1 MKKISLSIDAVQLS
15 VESGTTVLEAARQAG
30 ISIPTL
36 CHLPEKT
43 SQESHCEV
51 CVVAC
56 EGREGFIKSCA
67 TPVEEGMVI
76 ITENDAIKTH
86 RQKRIA
92 ALASIHFG
100 DCKAPCSLTC
110 PGQINVQ
117 GYIAHVAKG
126 QYAEAV
132 RLVMEKNPLPFSV
145 GRLCRRFCESR
156 CRRVLLDAPI
166 AINHLKRFVADW
178 CMNNQVDLHIQKQPA
193 TGKKI
198 AVVGGGPSGLAGAY
212 YLAKNGHD
220 VTIYEAEEELGG
232 LLRYAVPEFKVPNKV
247 LDYEIATIL
256 KMGIE
261 VKCNHR
267 LGQEVSM
274 DELNSQFDAVLLT
287 IGAGVD
293 QPLGLPGSDLAG
305 VQPALDFLRK
315 YNAGAEVKQGKS
327 AAVIG
332 GNNVAM
338 EAARALLRQGYEVTI
353 VNPKKDASG
362 LGANPVAITEAEKE
376 GARFLFQVDPCE
388 VRQLGSGLELVMG
401 QLELGEPDK
410 KGKQKLQPVPD
421 AFDVLLVDTVVY
433 AQGQMVCGEKETEGD
448 TPFADVALSP
458 KNLIKA
464 NAKTAMTSRDKVYA
478 AGEAAGGSRPLIQVV
493 SSGRKAAESIH
504 SAVMGLAPAPAESRF
519 NFTRGTSADDSKVL
533 ERFEKQER
541 TPMPARAPDAAVLDN
556 EEVKL
561 GFDEAAAKREADRCL
576 ECGCMAFDDC
586 DFKTLCIDNDINL
599 SKTGMGT
606 APAYSLDQSHPML
619 DVDLNKCIYCQRCVN
634 ACAYEALDLS
644 CVSQDEQG
652 RATGISLSFNDNC
665 VHCGNCADFCSTG
678 TITKKDLLSP
688 ILNEETRKVRTTCPY
703 CGAGCQMQL
712 KVKGDTIMEATSES
726 HLAPNYG
733 ALCVKG
739 RFAFNFAQDKKRLT
753 TPLVRRDGK
762 LVEASWDEA
771 YDVIAERLTKVKK
784 EHGSDSIA
792 GFSCARATNEEN
804 FLMQKFMRTVIGT
817 NNIDHCA
824 RL

>member
-1 MKKISLSIDAVQLS
+1 MKKISLSVDAVQIS
-15 VESGTTVLEAARQAG
+15 VEQGATILEAARQAG
-30 ISIPTL
+30 ITIPTL
-36 CHLPEKT
+36 CHLPKKT

-56 EGREGFIKSCA
+56 EGREGFIKSCS
-67 TPVEEGMVI
+67 TPVEEGMLI
-76 ITENDAIKTH
+76 ITENDAIKAH
-86 RQKRIA
+86 RQERIA
-92 ALASIHFG
+92 ALASLHFG
-100 DCKAPCSLTC
+100 DCKAPCSMTC

-178 CMNNQVDLHIQKQPA
+178 CMNNQVDLNIQKQPA

-220 VTIYEAEEELGG
+220 VTIYETEKELGG

-256 KMGIE
+256 KLGIE

-274 DELNSQFDAVLLT
+274 DELNKQFDAVLLT
-287 IGAGVD
+287 VGAGVD
-293 QPLGLPGSDLAG
+293 QPLELSGSDLPG
-305 VQPALDFLRK
+305 VRPALDFLRK
-315 YNAGAEVKQGKS
+315 YNAGGEVKQGQS

-332 GNNVAM
+332 GNNLAM
-338 EAARALLRQGYEVTI
+338 EAARALLRQGYEVSI
-353 VNPKKDASG
+353 INPKKDTSG
-362 LGANPVAITEAEKE
+362 LGANPVAIKEAEKE

-388 VRQLGSGLELVMG
+388 IRQQGSGLELVMN
-401 QLELGEPDK
+401 QLELSEPDK
-410 KGKQKLQPVPD
+410 KGKQKLQSVPD
-421 AFDVLLVDTVVY
+421 AFDALLVDTVVY
-433 AQGQMVCGEKETEGD
+433 AQGQMVCQSNEN
-448 TPFADVALSP
+448 PAADVALSS

-464 NAKTAMTSRDKVYA
+464 NVKTAMTSMDKVYA

-504 SAVMGLAPAPAESRF
+504 SAVMGLAPAPAENRF
-519 NFTRGTSADDSKVL
+519 NFSRGKSADDPKML
-533 ERFEKQER
+533 ERFTKQER
-541 TPMPARAPDAAVLDN
+541 TPMPARTPETAVLDN

-561 GFDEAAAKREADRCL
+561 GFDEAAAKQEADRCL
-576 ECGCMAFDDC
+576 ECGCMAYDDC
-586 DFKTLCIDNDINL
+586 DFKQLCIDNDINL
-599 SKTGMGT
+599 NKTGMGT

-619 DVDLNKCIYCQRCVN
+619 DVDLNKCVYCQRCTN
-634 ACAYEALDLS
+634 ACEYNALDLS
-644 CVSQDEQG
+644 ASLDEQG
-652 RATGISLSFNDNC
+652 RATDISLSFNENC
-665 VHCGNCADFCSTG
+665 VNCGNCADHCSTG
-678 TITKKDLLSP
+678 TITKKDVLSP

-712 KVKGDTIMEATSES
+712 KVKGDTIMEATSEA

-739 RFAFNFAQDKKRLT
+739 RFAFNFAQDKERLT
-753 TPLVRRDGK
+753 TPLVRRNGK
-762 LVEASWDEA
+762 LVEATWDEA

>member
-1 MKKISLSIDAVQLS
+1 MKKISLSVDAVQIS
-15 VESGTTVLEAARQAG
+15 VEQGATILEAARQAG
-30 ISIPTL
+30 ITIPTL
-36 CHLPEKT
+36 CHFPKKT
-43 SQESHCEV
+43 SQESHCQV

-56 EGREGFIKSCA
+56 EGQEGLIQSCSTLA
-67 TPVEEGMVI
+67 EEGMII
-76 ITENDAIKTH
+76 ITDSDAIKAH
-86 RQKRIA
+86 RQERVA
-92 ALASIHFG
+92 ALASDHFG

-156 CRRVLLDAPI
+156 CRRVLLDEPI
-166 AINHLKRFVADW
+166 AINNLKRFVADW
-178 CMNNQVDLHIQKQPA
+178 CMSNEVDLKIQKKSA

-198 AVVGGGPSGLAGAY
+198 AVVGGGPAGLAGAY
-212 YLAKNGHD
+212 YLAKNGHA
-220 VTIYEAEEELGG
+220 VTIYEAEEKLGG
-232 LLRYAVPEFKVPNKV
+232 LLRYAVPEFKIPNKV
-247 LDYEIATIL
+247 LNYEIDTIL
-256 KMGIE
+256 KLGIE
-261 VKCNHR
+261 IKCGHR
-267 LGQEVSM
+267 LGQDMTM

-293 QPLGLPGSDLAG
+293 QPLGLPGSDLPG
-305 VQPALDFLRK
+305 VQPALEFLRN
-315 YNAGAEVKQGKS
+315 YNADIEEKQGKA

-338 EAARALLRQGYEVTI
+338 ESARALLRLGYEEVTI

-362 LGANPVAITEAEKE
+362 LGANPVAIKEAEKE
-376 GARFLFQVDPCE
+376 GARFLFKVEPCE
-388 VRQLGSGLELVMG
+388 VRQLGSGLELVMD
-401 QLELGEPDK
+401 QLELSEPDK
-410 KGKQKLQPVPD
+410 RGRQKLQPVPD
-421 AFDVLLVDTVVY
+421 AFDVLLVDTVVS
-433 AQGQMVCGEKETEGD
+433 AQGQMVCAKGETLA
-448 TPFADVALSP
+448 ADVTLTP
-458 KNLIKA
+458 KNVIKA
-464 NAKTAMTSRDKVYA
+464 NAKTALTSMDQVYA

-504 SAVMGLAPAPAESRF
+504 STVMGLAPAPAESRF
-519 NFTRGTSADDSKVL
+519 NFSRGKSADDPKVL
-533 ERFEKQER
+533 ERFDKQER
-541 TPMPARAPDAAVLDN
+541 TPMPARVPEIAVLDN

-576 ECGCMAFDDC
+576 ECGCMAYDDC
-586 DFKTLCIDNDINL
+586 DFKTLCIDTGINL
-599 SKTGMGT
+599 NKTGMGT

-619 DVDLNKCIYCQRCVN
+619 NVDLNKCVYCQRCTN
-634 ACAYEALDLS
+634 ACEYDALDLS
-644 CVSQDEQG
+644 CTSLDKQG
-652 RATGISLSFNDNC
+652 RASGISLTFTENC
-665 VHCGNCADFCSTG
+665 VNCGNCADFCSTG
-678 TITKKDLLSP
+678 TITKKDTLSP
-688 ILNEETRKVRTTCPY
+688 ILTEETRKVRTTCPY
-703 CGAGCQMQL
+703 CGAGCQLQL
-712 KVKGDTIMEATSES
+712 KVKGDTLVEATSEAD
-726 HLAPNYG
+726 LAPNYG

-739 RFAFNFAQDKKRLT
+739 RFAFNFSQDKERLT
-753 TPLVRRDGK
+753 TPLVRRDGE

-771 YDVIAERLTKVKK
+771 YDVIAERMNKVK
-784 EHGSDSIA
+784 EEFGPDSIA

>member
-1 MKKISLSIDAVQLS
+1 
-15 VESGTTVLEAARQAG
+15 
-30 ISIPTL
+30 
-36 CHLPEKT
+36 
-43 SQESHCEV
+43 
-51 CVVAC
+51 
-56 EGREGFIKSCA
+56 FIKSCA

-619 DVDLNKCIYCQRCVN
+619 DVDLNK
-634 ACAYEALDLS
+634 
-644 CVSQDEQG
+644 
-652 RATGISLSFNDNC
+652 
-665 VHCGNCADFCSTG
+665 
-678 TITKKDLLSP
+678 
-688 ILNEETRKVRTTCPY
+688 
-703 CGAGCQMQL
+703 
-712 KVKGDTIMEATSES
+712 
-726 HLAPNYG
+726 
-733 ALCVKG
+733 
-739 RFAFNFAQDKKRLT
+739 
-753 TPLVRRDGK
+753 
-762 LVEASWDEA
+762 
-771 YDVIAERLTKVKK
+771 
-784 EHGSDSIA
+784 
-792 GFSCARATNEEN
+792 
-804 FLMQKFMRTVIGT
+804 
-817 NNIDHCA
+817 
-824 RL
+824 

>member
-1 MKKISLSIDAVQLS
+1 MKKITLSIDAVQVL
-15 VESGTTVLEAARQAG
+15 VDQGATVLEAARQAG
-30 ISIPTL
+30 ITIPTL
-36 CHLPEKT
+36 CHLSKKT
-43 SQESHCEV
+43 SQDSHCQV

-56 EGREGFIKSCA
+56 EGREDLVKSCS
-67 TPVEEGMVI
+67 TPAEEGMVI
-76 ITENDAIKTH
+76 ITDSDEVKAH
-86 RQKRIA
+86 RQERVA
-92 ALASIHFG
+92 ALASDHFG

-117 GYIAHVAKG
+117 GYIAHVVKG

-156 CRRVLLDAPI
+156 CRRVLMDDPI
-166 AINHLKRFVADW
+166 AINNLKRFVADW
-178 CMNNQVDLHIQKQPA
+178 CMSNEVDLKIQKKPA

-198 AVVGGGPSGLAGAY
+198 AVVGGGPAGLAGAY
-212 YLAKNGHD
+212 YLAKNGHA
-220 VTIYEAEEELGG
+220 VTIYEAEEKLGG
-232 LLRYAVPEFKVPNKV
+232 LLRYAVPEFKIPNKV

-256 KMGIE
+256 QLGIE
-261 VKCNHR
+261 VKCGHR
-267 LGQEVSM
+267 LGQDMSM

-293 QPLGLPGSDLAG
+293 QPLGLPGSDLSG
-305 VQPALDFLRK
+305 VLPALDFLRN
-315 YNAGAEVKQGKS
+315 YNADIEEKQGKA

-338 EAARALLRQGYEVTI
+338 EAARALLRLGYEVTI
-353 VNPKKDASG
+353 VNPKKDISG
-362 LGANPVAITEAEKE
+362 LGANPVAIKEAEKE
-376 GARFLFQVDPCE
+376 GADFLFKVDPCE
-388 VRQLGSGLELVMG
+388 IGQLDSGLEFIMN

-421 AFDVLLVDTVVY
+421 EYYVLFVDTVVY
-433 AQGQMVCGEKETEGD
+433 AQGQMVCHGKGTEGD
-448 TPFADVALSP
+448 TPLADVALTP

-464 NAKTAMTSRDKVYA
+464 NARTTMTSMDKVYA
-478 AGEAAGGSRPLIQVV
+478 AGEAASGSRALIQVV

-504 SAVMGLAPAPAESRF
+504 STVMGLAPAPAESRF
-519 NFTRGTSADDSKVL
+519 NFTRGKSADDNMVL
-533 ERFEKQER
+533 DRFAKQDR
-541 TPMPARAPDAAVLDN
+541 TPMPARVPETAVLDN

-576 ECGCMAFDDC
+576 ECGCMAYDDC
-586 DFKTLCIDNDINL
+586 DFKTICIDTGINL

-619 DVDLNKCIYCQRCVN
+619 DVDLNKCVYCRRCVN
-634 ACAYEALDLS
+634 ACEYDALDLS
-644 CVSQDEQG
+644 CASLDEQG
-652 RATGISLSFNDNC
+652 RATGISLTFKDNC
-665 VHCGNCADFCSTG
+665 VNCGNCADHCSTG
-678 TITKKDLLSP
+678 TINKKDVLSP
-688 ILNEETRKVRTTCPY
+688 ILTEETRKVRTTCPY

-712 KVKGDTIMEATSES
+712 KVKGDTLMEATSEAD
-726 HLAPNYG
+726 LAPNYG

-739 RFAFNFAQDKKRLT
+739 RFAFNFSQDKERLT
-753 TPLVRRDGK
+753 SPLVRRDGE
-762 LVEASWDEA
+762 LVKATWDEA
-771 YDVIAERLTKVKK
+771 YDVIAERMGKVK
-784 EHGSDSIA
+784 EDFGPDAIA